1 MQWFLTW
8 IAQGVNGF
16 TFTIIF
22 VVAVLPIL
30 GGIGAFLKWLVER
43 LLKHRIEIARI
54 KYGSSQ
60 TVKRKMSSVQP
71 HEYRDGLQMLTQY
84 ERED

>member
-8 IAQGVNGF
+8 IAQGANGF
-16 TFTIIF
+16 TLTIIF

-43 LLKHRIEIARI
+43 MLKHRVEMARI
-54 KYGSSQ
+54 KYGSPLKIRQ
-60 TVKRKMSSVQP
+60 KDSSAQP